1 MKLSSKYQPTTLD
14 EVVGQPAAIRRL
26 KTFVMEPFPCCILLE
41 GKGGIGKSATA
52 KALAADLD
60 IPEYGGLYRYNGA
73 SLRIED
79 VDRLFSETFTL
90 RPMFGSQ
97 WYMLLIEEMELLPS
111 ANVFSALKDQL
122 SEQNHPE
129 RLIVVATSNNTAK
142 LLEKDDS
149 FMQRF
154 EGYGFPFSCGPSFAE
169 ACLDRLG
176 QIWEAETGGTAPM
189 PAAVAMMGWKA
200 VKEGGQA
207 YSMRRALAALGAA
220 VELHAA
226 DVAREEVAA

>member
-1 MKLSSKYQPTTLD
+1 MKLSVKYQPTTLD

-41 GKGGIGKSATA
+41 GKGGVGKSATA
-52 KALAADLD
+52 KTLAADLD
-60 IPEYGGLYRYNGA
+60 IPDYGGLYRYNGA

-111 ANVFSALKDQL
+111 ANVFSALKDKL
-122 SEQNHPE
+122 SEQNHPD

-142 LLEKDDS
+142 LFEKDDA

-154 EGYGFPFSCGPSFAE
+154 EGYSFPFSCGPSFAE
-169 ACLDRLG
+169 ACQERLAW
-176 QIWEAETGGTAPM
+176 IWEQEAGPGAPM
-189 PAAVAMMGWKA
+189 PLGVQQMGWRN
-200 VKEGGQA
+200 GD

-220 VELHAA
+220 VELHAV
-226 DVAREEVAA
+226 DVVREEAVA